1 MIGSLLQD
9 RYAIES
15 ELGRGGMGTVYRAED
30 TLLERP
36 VAVKVVS
43 ATGLGTE
50 GRSRLLQEARAAARL
65 NHPNIVAVYD
75 AGTVDLPNQKE
86 PASFIVMELVKG
98 QTLRDTAYQDLDE
111 IVEIAKA
118 ICLALT
124 DAHQQGIIHR
134 DLKPENVS
142 VTVTGTVK
150 LMDFGLARISGKT
163 RLTQH
168 GALMGTLSYLAP
180 EIISGQEASPSSD
193 LYALGVMLYEMS
205 AGRPPFEGSDLTA
218 VISQHLYAPVVPPGA
233 YNDKIPPAMDQLIV
247 QLLNKQPEDRPESAE
262 AVRAS
267 LEDIFVVAPSPKSP
281 APIPELNRLVRGRMI
296 GREEEFA
303 QAVAPWQ
310 QAASAQGQFL
320 LISGEPGIG
329 KTRMVRELSTYA
341 EISGGKVLTGL
352 CYAEERTPYGPIGQ
366 LVRSSL
372 DNGLNLDLPQPVL
385 ADLLA
390 LAPELRLKYADVAHN
405 ERLEPEA
412 DQQRLFES
420 LATWFEAMTV
430 DNQMLFVVEDVHWAD
445 SGSLSMLRHL
455 AQRVNRRRALLL
467 ATYREVELDEALPFQ
482 DMLNELSLNQ
492 ITTRIKLTRLS
503 KEQTRDLLATLF
515 VEEITPELL
524 DGIYRETEGNPFF
537 VEEVCKSLVDS
548 GELFYE
554 DGRWHRPDI
563 EELQIPQGIRVTIQ
577 SRLGKLTKVEQN
589 TLQLAALLG
598 RNFEYEMLSVVCEL
612 GEDNLIDV
620 LEKGEQAQLIEE
632 VGRPGPGKTTEF
644 TFTHA
649 LIHSTL
655 LSNLSTL
662 RRQRQGKKVAMALE
676 SSFPE
681 RQKELAPLMG
691 RYFAEAGDGLRA
703 VEYLL
708 LAGDEAR
715 QVYAYDEAITAYE
728 QALLFLRE
736 LEDYPRAAR
745 TLMKLGLTYHN
756 IFAFDKSR
764 QAYDEGF
771 AAWQR
776 ATDSEISAAD
786 SLPEASHA
794 YRVSVTDDPLTMDPS
809 CVTDGG
815 SSFIVHLLFSGL
827 LELAAGDELVPDVA
841 QSWDMSED
849 GTRYVFYLRKD
860 VFWND
865 GTRVTAGDFEFSWM
879 RALGPENQDLVAK
892 VFYDIKGAQAYHCG
906 EVDDPDSVGVKAVDE
921 HTLVVH
927 LESPCSYFLQLM
939 ALSVTKPLPRKVVDR
954 FGPEWARP
962 DNIVTNGPFQVR
974 TWLPD
979 ERLVF
984 ERHPG
989 YHGHFKG
996 NISEFV
1002 RTVAPAKSFLERY
1015 ESDAVDVVNPYFPSM
1030 EAGHRAIQLH
1040 PDEYHSR
1047 PGAGTVYVSFNVSK
1061 PPFDDPRVR
1070 HALALAMDRESVV
1083 SRASRGTRFPA
1094 TGGFV
1099 PPGIPG
1105 HVPGI
1110 ATPCDPDL
1118 AREKLVEA
1126 GYPGGD
1132 GFPVI
1137 NLLVSDGHNIGNMF
1151 GVFCEHWEEVLGVQI
1166 RPELVD
1172 FYTLLDLQVD
1182 NPPPMWVMGW
1192 YATYPDPD
1200 NFLRA
1205 SVWLSSGKWRHQA
1218 YEALVN
1224 DARRTADQGQRM
1236 VMYRQAERILLE
1248 EAPIIPVSYYQS
1260 QVLVKPWIR
1269 TLPMSIINGA
1279 IMKDVII
1286 DPH

>member
-75 AGTVDLPNQKE
+75 AGTVDLPDQKE
-86 PASFIVMELVKG
+86 PASFIVMELVEG
-98 QTLRDTAYQDLDE
+98 QTLRDRAYQDLDE

-142 VTVTGTVK
+142 VTVTGTIK

-233 YNDKIPPAMDQLIV
+233 YNDQIPPALDQLIV

-262 AVRAS
+262 AVRLTLVNLS
-267 LEDIFVVAPSPKSP
+267 VVSPSPQSEVP
-281 APIPELNRLVRGRMI
+281 VPGLNRLVRGRMI

-329 KTRMVRELSTYA
+329 KTRMVRELTTYA
-341 EISGGKVLTGL
+341 EISGGKALVGL

-372 DNGLNLDLPQPVL
+372 DNGFNLDLPQPVL
-385 ADLLA
+385 ADLLT
-390 LAPELRLKYADVAHN
+390 LAPELRLKYPDVPPD

-420 LATWFEAMTV
+420 LATWFEALTV
-430 DNQMLFVVEDVHWAD
+430 DNQILFVVEDVHWAD

-455 AQRVNRRRALLL
+455 AHRVDRRRALLL

-482 DMLNELSLNQ
+482 ELLNELSLNRL
-492 ITTRIKLTRLS
+492 TTRIKLTRLN

-515 VEEITPELL
+515 VEEITPEFL

-548 GELFYE
+548 GQLYFE
-554 DGRWHRPDI
+554 DGRWQRPDM
-563 EELQIPQGIRVTIQ
+563 EELQIPQSIRVTIQ
-577 SRLGKLTKVEQN
+577 SRLDKLTKEEQH

-598 RNFEYEMLSVVCEL
+598 RDFEYEMLAAVSEMD
-612 GEDNLIDV
+612 EDCLIDV
-620 LEKGEQAQLIEE
+620 LEKAEQAQLIEE
-632 VGRPGPGKTTEF
+632 VRRPRPSTTTEF

-662 RRQRQGKKVAMALE
+662 RRQRQQRKVALALE
-676 SSFPE
+676 ASFPG
-681 RQKELAPLMG
+681 RRKELAPLMG
-691 RYFAEAGDGLRA
+691 RYFAEAGDGLKA
-703 VEYLL
+703 CEYLL

-715 QVYAYDEAITAYE
+715 QVYAYDEAIDAYE

-736 LEDYPRAAR
+736 LEEYPRTAR

-756 IFAFDKSR
+756 IFAFDESR
-764 QAYDEGF
+764 RAYDEGF

-776 ATDSEISAAD
+776 AADSEMSAAE
-786 SLPEASHA
+786 SLPEAPHA
-794 YRVSVTDDPLTMDPS
+794 YRFSFITAPLTLDPS
-809 CVTDGG
+809 SADDSISCYGAY
-815 SSFIVHLLFSGL
+815 LLFSGL
-827 LELAAGDELVPDVA
+827 LELTADDELVPDVA
-841 QSWDMSED
+841 QSWEVLDG
-849 GTRYVFYLRKD
+849 GTRYVFHLRKD

-865 GTRVTAGDFEFSWM
+865 GTQVTAGDFEFSWR
-879 RALGPENQDLVAK
+879 RALDPSNQEGPARLL
-892 VFYDIKGAQAYHCG
+892 YDIKDAQAYHSG
-906 EVDDPDSVGVKAVDE
+906 EIDEPDSVGVKAVDE

-927 LESPCSYFLQLM
+927 LESPSSYFLQLM
-939 ALSVTKPLPRKVVDR
+939 ALGVTKPLPRKVVER
-954 FGPEWARP
+954 FGSEWTNP
-962 DNIVTNGPFQVR
+962 DNIVTNGPFQMR
-974 TWLPD
+974 TWLPE

-984 ERHPG
+984 ERYAG
-989 YHGHFKG
+989 YHGRFKG
-996 NISEFV
+996 NVSRVEISI
-1002 RTVAPAKSFLERY
+1002 APADTGLELY
-1015 ESDAVDVVNPYFPSM
+1015 ERDALDVVYPYFPLV
-1030 EAGHRAIQLH
+1030 EAGHRAVQLH
-1040 PDEYHSR
+1040 PDEYRSG
-1047 PGAGTVYVSFNVSK
+1047 PGAGSLYVAFNVTK
-1061 PPFDDPRVR
+1061 PPFNDARVR
-1070 HALALAMDRESVV
+1070 QALALTMDRKTVV
-1083 SRASRGTRFPA
+1083 SLASKGTSFPA

-1099 PPGIPG
+1099 PPAIAG

-1110 ATPCDPDL
+1110 ATPYDPDL
-1118 AREKLVEA
+1118 AREKLAEA
-1126 GYPGGD
+1126 GYPGGE
-1132 GFPVI
+1132 GFPVTR
-1137 NLLVSDGHNIGNMF
+1137 LLVSYGHNIGNMF
-1151 GVFCEHWEEVLGVQI
+1151 GFYCEYWEKMLGVQI
-1166 RPELVD
+1166 RPEVVD
-1172 FYTLLDLQVD
+1172 FYTILDRQIN

-1192 YATYPDPD
+1192 GTDYPDPD
-1200 NFLRA
+1200 SFLRA
-1205 SVWLSSGKWRHQA
+1205 SVWPSCTNWRHQA
-1218 YEALVN
+1218 YETLVN

-1236 VMYRQAERILLE
+1236 AMYRQAEHILVE
-1248 EAPIIPVSYYQS
+1248 EAPIVPVSYGRS
-1260 QVLVKPWIR
+1260 HVLLKPWIR
-1269 TLPMSIINGA
+1269 TWPTSIINGV

-1286 DPH
+1286 DAH